1 MSLVAIYWQHRFNNM
16 VSRNNDI
23 YRVQIPNFIPHVCS
37 HTYCSNQTKIGM
49 NTKTL
54 QYIME
59 HSNISVMMN
68 MNTHIGFDD
77 IEEEF
82 KKLQVEIEK
91 KNKKQCQRQYL
102 WQYNI
107 EKL

>member
-82 KKLQVEIEK
+82 KKVQVEIEK
-91 KNKKQCQRQYL
+91 KNKKQCQR
-102 WQYNI
+102 
-107 EKL
+107 